1 MHVVSGDWSNYCG
14 AKGDGPFG
22 RGIAET
28 SRIARRTSGIED
40 KAIATKAQ
48 T

>member
-1 MHVVSGDWSNYCG
+1 MVSGDWSNYCG

-28 SRIARRTSGIED
+28 NRIARRTSGIED
-40 KAIATKAQ
+40 KAVATKAQ

>member
-1 MHVVSGDWSNYCG
+1 MGSGDWSNYYG
-14 AKGDGPFG
+14 AKGDRPFG

-40 KAIATKAQ
+40 KAVATKAQ

>member
-1 MHVVSGDWSNYCG
+1 MVSGDWSNYCG
-14 AKGDGPFG
+14 AKGDEPFG

-28 SRIARRTSGIED
+28 SRIIRRMSGIED
-40 KAIATKAQ
+40 KAVGTKAQ